1 MWTSLP
7 HFKRESLHQSAPVSP
22 VDAAAR
28 ISSEEK
34 EVLNRDLLTSPV
46 RGTDLLIWSKS
57 LSSRFRHRRLEDR
70 AAGRLGTTPLSSGIS
85 SGKENIF
92 YQNKQI
98 PSPVLLILPSLARP
112 LCGTPGLEDLR
123 GIFFSEKLPM
133 ILYRVV
139 LFCSARISMLKRKT
153 LFNQQGLLCT
163 SRISWN
169 RISDWLP
176 IVFHFGTENWEEQL
190 KKHSV

>member
-7 HFKRESLHQSAPVSP
+7 HFKRESSHQSAPVSP

-34 EVLNRDLLTSPV
+34 EVLSRDLLTSPV

-70 AAGRLGTTPLSSGIS
+70 ADGRLGTTPLSSGIS
-85 SGKENIF
+85 SGKVNIF

-98 PSPVLLILPSLARP
+98 HSPVLLILPSLARP

-123 GIFFSEKLPM
+123 GIFFQSEKLPLIFNIYNRFRNNCAISQIQIYIKM
-133 ILYRVV
+133 IMYLLGSFIKVPGR
-139 LFCSARISMLKRKT
+139 LARDPMV
-153 LFNQQGLLCT
+153 
-163 SRISWN
+163 W
-169 RISDWLP
+169 
-176 IVFHFGTENWEEQL
+176 
-190 KKHSV
+190 

>member
-34 EVLNRDLLTSPV
+34 EVLSRDLLTSPV

-85 SGKENIF
+85 SGKVNIF

-98 PSPVLLILPSLARP
+98 HSPVLLILPSLARP

-123 GIFFSEKLPM
+123 GFFFSEKLPM

-139 LFCSARISMLKRKT
+139 LLTVPPKFQC
-153 LFNQQGLLCT
+153 
-163 SRISWN
+163 
-169 RISDWLP
+169 
-176 IVFHFGTENWEEQL
+176 
-190 KKHSV
+190 

>member
-34 EVLNRDLLTSPV
+34 EVLSRDLLTSPV

-85 SGKENIF
+85 SGKVNIF

-139 LFCSARISMLKRKT
+139 LLTVPPKFQC
-153 LFNQQGLLCT
+153 
-163 SRISWN
+163 
-169 RISDWLP
+169 
-176 IVFHFGTENWEEQL
+176 
-190 KKHSV
+190 

>member
-34 EVLNRDLLTSPV
+34 EVLSRDLLTSPV

-85 SGKENIF
+85 SGKV
-92 YQNKQI
+92 NKQI

-123 GIFFSEKLPM
+123 GFFFSEKLPM
-133 ILYRVV
+133 ISYRVV
-139 LFCSARISMLKRKT
+139 LLTVPPKFQC
-153 LFNQQGLLCT
+153 
-163 SRISWN
+163 
-169 RISDWLP
+169 
-176 IVFHFGTENWEEQL
+176 
-190 KKHSV
+190 

>member
-7 HFKRESLHQSAPVSP
+7 HFKRESSHQSAPVSP

-34 EVLNRDLLTSPV
+34 EVLSRDLLTSPV

-85 SGKENIF
+85 SGKVNIF

-112 LCGTPGLEDLR
+112 LCGTPGLEDLC
-123 GIFFSEKLPM
+123 GIFFRVKSFLYDRFRNNCTLSQIQTYIEMMMYLLGSFIKVPGKLARDPM
-133 ILYRVV
+133 V
-139 LFCSARISMLKRKT
+139 
-153 LFNQQGLLCT
+153 
-163 SRISWN
+163 W
-169 RISDWLP
+169 
-176 IVFHFGTENWEEQL
+176 
-190 KKHSV
+190 

>member
-7 HFKRESLHQSAPVSP
+7 HFKRESSHQSAPVSP

-34 EVLNRDLLTSPV
+34 EVLSRDLLTSPV

-85 SGKENIF
+85 SGKVNIF

-153 LFNQQGLLCT
+153 LFNQPG
-163 SRISWN
+163 SFVPRE
-169 RISDWLP
+169 
-176 IVFHFGTENWEEQL
+176 FHGTESFIGCSSFFILVL
-190 KKHSV
+190 KIG